1 VKKDSDV
8 KWQASIIPDN
18 RPGRGNQLK
27 KKISVSVRNLIEYSF
42 RGGDLSFDTFA
53 QINPVDAIYAHQ
65 KIQKSRPA
73 EYTGEVSV
81 KREFETE
88 THILEV
94 TGRMDGI
101 FRYPDR
107 IIIEEIKTTTRAL
120 EYYED
125 FTNPVH
131 WAQLKIYCYICLMQE
146 GLNDI
151 SGQLTYYQLDS
162 GKQKEILNIFSRKEL
177 EDFFIELISRY
188 LKRIIDLEQWWDIRN
203 KSIKVLEF
211 PFEDYRPGQREMAVE
226 VYRTIHQ
233 KREILIQA
241 ATGIGKTMST
251 LFPAIKA
258 VAEGLSSKIF
268 YLTARTTGKDSAG
281 AAINEMRTKGLKIK
295 SLVITAKDK
304 ICFKPDNACS
314 PDECEYS
321 KGYFD
326 RIDEAE
332 EDFFKE
338 DSFSGD
344 VIARIAREHMVCPFE
359 FSLGL
364 SLMADV
370 IICDYNY
377 VFDPRV
383 YLRRFFMEEENDFIL
398 LVDEAHN
405 LVDRSREMF
414 SAELLKQIF
423 LDTRKEV
430 NKEELPAIYKK
441 IGGINTALNKLKKNC
456 DENGKNIIVEPD
468 APASLAPSIRGFLK
482 ECEEWF
488 ALNEDS
494 PSKDAVLDLY
504 FEARTF
510 ARILEEYDETYRT
523 IYEITGKDFRVKL
536 FCIDPSKR
544 LNSTF
549 SKNRATVFFS
559 ATMSPPHYFKRLFG
573 CNDGTKNIDIP
584 SPFPHE
590 NLCLVIYSGISTLFK
605 NRESTKANAAALINP
620 VVDTKKG
627 NYILFFPS
635 YAYMQMIISLLDT
648 EKKGFEIIVQNQNMT
663 GEERD
668 IFLSRFT
675 VCNENTLVG
684 FAVMGGI
691 FGEGIDLTGDRLSGA
706 IIYGVGL
713 PGISPE
719 RDIIRDYF
727 NETDQAGYEYAYLYP
742 GINRVLQAAGRV
754 IRSET
759 DRGVVILV
767 DDRYRGTRYKTLF
780 PSNWRPVTIDTQE
793 RLEKVLLKFWVGK

>member
-1 VKKDSDV
+1 M
-8 KWQASIIPDN
+8 
-18 RPGRGNQLK
+18 K
-27 KKISVSVRNLIEYSF
+27 KKISVSVRNLVEYSF
-42 RGGDLSFDTFA
+42 RGGDLSFDTFS

-73 EYTGEVSV
+73 EYTAEVQV

-107 IIIEEIKTTTRAL
+107 IVIEEIKTTTREL
-120 EYYED
+120 EYFEG
-125 FTNPVH
+125 FKNPVH
-131 WAQLKIYCYICLMQE
+131 WAQLKVYCYICLTQE
-146 GLNDI
+146 ALNEI

-162 GKQKEILNIFSRKEL
+162 GKQKEIINLFNREEL
-177 EDFFIELISRY
+177 DDFFCKLASHY
-188 LKRIIDLEQWWDIRN
+188 LKRITDLEKWWATRN
-203 KSIKVLEF
+203 SSIKALEF
-211 PFEDYRPGQREMAVE
+211 PFENYRPGQREMAVE

-233 KREILIQA
+233 KREVLIQA

-258 VAEGLSSKIF
+258 MAEGLSSKVF
-268 YLTARTTGKDSAG
+268 YLTARTTGKDSAC
-281 AAINEMRTKGLKIK
+281 AAINEMREKGLRIK
-295 SLVITAKDK
+295 TLVITAKDK
-304 ICFKPDNACS
+304 ICFKPESACS
-314 PDECEYS
+314 PDECEYA

-326 RIDEAE
+326 RVDEAE
-332 EDFFKE
+332 ERFFEE
-338 DSFSGD
+338 DSFTGD
-344 VIARIAREHMVCPFE
+344 VIAWIAEEHKVCPFE

-383 YLRRFFMEEENDFIL
+383 YLRRFFLEEENDFIL

-414 SAELLKQIF
+414 SAEIFKQRF
-423 LDTRKEV
+423 LDTRKEL
-430 NKEELPAIYKK
+430 NREELPAIYKK
-441 IGGINTALNKLKKNC
+441 IGGINSALNKLKKRC
-456 DENGKNIIVEPD
+456 DEKGENLIVEPD
-468 APASLAPSIRGFLK
+468 APASIAPSIRGFIK

-488 ALNEDS
+488 ALNVDS
-494 PSKDAVLDLY
+494 PSKEAILDLY

-510 ARILEEYDETYRT
+510 ARIIEEYDDTYRT

-544 LNSTF
+544 LERTF
-549 SKNRATVFFS
+549 SKNRAAVFFS
-559 ATMSPPHYFKRLFG
+559 ATMSPPGYFKRLFG
-573 CNDGTKNIDIP
+573 CAVNTKNLEIA
-584 SPFPHE
+584 SPFPPE

-605 NRESTKANAAALINP
+605 NRESTKVNAAALINP
-620 VVDTKKG
+620 VIDIRKG
-627 NYILFFPS
+627 NYLIFFPS
-635 YAYMQMIISLLDT
+635 YAYMQMIISLLDAK
-648 EKKGFEIIVQNQNMT
+648 EKGFEVIIQNQDMT

-668 IFLSRFT
+668 DYLNRFSVT
-675 VCNENTLVG
+675 NGNTLVG
-684 FAVMGGI
+684 FAVMGGV
-691 FGEGIDLTGDRLSGA
+691 FGEGIDLAGDRLSGA
-706 IIYGVGL
+706 VIYGVGL

-727 NETDQAGYEYAYLYP
+727 NATDQAGFEYAYLYP

-780 PSNWRPVTIDTQE
+780 PVNWKPVTVKTKE
-793 RLEKVLLKFWVGK
+793 ELEKVLGKFWIGE

>member
-1 VKKDSDV
+1 M
-8 KWQASIIPDN
+8 
-18 RPGRGNQLK
+18 LK
-27 KKISVSVRNLIEYSF
+27 KRISVSVRNLVEYSF
-42 RGGDLSFDTFA
+42 RGGDLSFDTFS
-53 QINPVDAIYAHQ
+53 QINPVDAIRAHQ

-88 THILEV
+88 SHILEV

-107 IIIEEIKTTTRAL
+107 IVIEEIKTTTRSL
-120 EYYED
+120 EYYEE

-131 WAQLKIYCYICLMQE
+131 RAQLKIYCYICLMQE
-146 GLNDI
+146 GLNEI

-162 GKQKEILNIFSRKEL
+162 GKQKEIINIFNRKEL
-177 EDFFIELISRY
+177 EDFFCKLTSHY
-188 LKRIIDLEQWWDIRN
+188 LKRITDLERWWTTRDS
-203 KSIKVLEF
+203 SIKALEF
-211 PFEDYRPGQREMAVE
+211 PFDNYRPGQREMAVE

-233 KREILIQA
+233 KREVLIQA
-241 ATGIGKTMST
+241 ATGIGKTMSA

-258 VAEGLSSKIF
+258 MAEGLSSKIF
-268 YLTARTTGKDSAG
+268 YLTARTTGKDSAC
-281 AAINEMRTKGLKIK
+281 AAINEMREKGLRIK

-304 ICFKPDNACS
+304 ICFKPDAACS
-314 PDECEYS
+314 PDECEYA

-326 RIDEAE
+326 RVDEAE
-332 EDFFKE
+332 ERFFHEDF
-338 DSFSGD
+338 FSGD
-344 VIARIAREHMVCPFE
+344 VIEQIAKEYKVCPFE

-364 SLMADV
+364 SLMVDI

-383 YLRRFFMEEENDFIL
+383 YLRRFFLEEENDFIL

-414 SAELLKQIF
+414 SAEVFKQRF
-423 LDTRKEV
+423 LDKRKEI
-430 NKEELPAIYKK
+430 NREELPAIYKK
-441 IGGINTALNKLKKNC
+441 VGGINTALNKLKKRC
-456 DENGKNIIVEPD
+456 DEKGKNLIVEPD
-468 APASLAPSIRGFLK
+468 APASLEPSIRGFLK

-488 ALNEDS
+488 ALNVDS
-494 PSKDAVLDLY
+494 PSKEAILDLY

-510 ARILEEYDETYRT
+510 ARILEEYDDTYRS
-523 IYEITGKDFRVKL
+523 IYEITGKDFRIKL

-544 LNSTF
+544 LARTF
-549 SKNRATVFFS
+549 SKNRAAVFFS
-559 ATMSPPHYFKRLFG
+559 ATMSPPYYFKRLFG
-573 CNDGTKNIDIP
+573 CAVNTKNLEIA
-584 SPFPHE
+584 SPFPSE

-605 NRESTKANAAALINP
+605 NRETTKVNAADLINP
-620 VVDTKKG
+620 VIDMRKG
-627 NYILFFPS
+627 NYLLFFPS
-635 YAYMQMIISLLDT
+635 YAYMQMIISL
-648 EKKGFEIIVQNQNMT
+648 FEAEDRDFEMIVQNQGMT

-668 IFLSRFT
+668 NFLSRFS
-675 VCNENTLVG
+675 VSNENTLVG

-691 FGEGIDLTGDRLSGA
+691 FGEGIDLVGERLSGA

-727 NETDQAGYEYAYLYP
+727 NETDQTGYEYAYLYP

-767 DDRYRGTRYKTLF
+767 DDRYNSFRYKSLF
-780 PSNWRPVTIDTQE
+780 PANWKPVMAKTKEEVE
-793 RLEKVLLKFWVGK
+793 RVLGKFWIGE

>member
-1 VKKDSDV
+1 
-8 KWQASIIPDN
+8 
-18 RPGRGNQLK
+18 LK
-27 KKISVSVRNLIEYSF
+27 KKISVSVRNLVEYSF
-42 RGGDLSFDTFA
+42 RGGDLSFDTFS

-107 IIIEEIKTTTRAL
+107 LIIEEIKTTTRSL
-120 EYYED
+120 EYYEE
-125 FTNPVH
+125 FSNPTH
-131 WAQLKIYCYICLMQE
+131 WAQLKIYCYICIMQE
-146 GLNDI
+146 GLDDI

-162 GKQKEILNIFSRKEL
+162 GREKEIINLFTREEL
-177 EDFFIELISRY
+177 EAFFYKLAAHY
-188 LKRIIDLEQWWDIRN
+188 LKRITDLEKWWDTRN
-203 KSIKVLEF
+203 RSIKGLDF
-211 PFEDYRPGQREMAVE
+211 PFDDYRPGQREMAVE
-226 VYRTIHQ
+226 VYRTIIQ
-233 KREILIQA
+233 KRGILIQA

-258 VAEGLSSKIF
+258 VAEGLSSKVF

-281 AAINEMRTKGLKIK
+281 AAINEMRENGLRIK
-295 SLVITAKDK
+295 SIVITAKDK
-304 ICFKPDNACS
+304 ICFKPDAACS
-314 PDECEYS
+314 PDECEYA

-326 RIDEAE
+326 RVATAE
-332 EDFFKE
+332 EQFFHE
-338 DSFSGD
+338 DSFSGE
-344 VIARIAREHMVCPFE
+344 VIARISEEYKICPFE

-383 YLRRFFMEEENDFIL
+383 YLRRFFLEEENDFIL

-414 SAELLKQIF
+414 SAEIYKQTF
-423 LDTRKEV
+423 LDARRSL
-430 NKEELPAIYKK
+430 NREELPAIYIK
-441 IGGINTALNKLKKNC
+441 IGSINTAINKLKKLC
-456 DENGKNIIVEPD
+456 DEKGESIVVETD
-468 APASLAPSIRGFLK
+468 SPASLSPSLRGFIK

-488 ALNEDS
+488 ALNIKS
-494 PSKDAVLDLY
+494 ASKDTLLDLY

-510 ARILEEYDETYRT
+510 ARILEEYDDTYRT
-523 IYEITGKDFRVKL
+523 IYEMTGKEFRVKL

-544 LNSTF
+544 LNSTYK
-549 SKNRATVFFS
+549 KNRATVFFS

-573 CNDGTKNIDIP
+573 CNDGTRNIDIA

-590 NLCLVIYSGISTLFK
+590 NLCLIIYSGISTLFK
-605 NRESTKANAAALINP
+605 NRETTKKNAAALINP

-627 NYILFFPS
+627 NYLLFFPS
-635 YAYMQMIISLLDT
+635 YAYMQMIISLLDA
-648 EKKGFEIIVQNQNMT
+648 EEKGFEIIVQNQDMT

-668 IFLSRFT
+668 SFLSRFS
-675 VCNENTLVG
+675 VSNENTLVG

-691 FGEGIDLTGDRLSGA
+691 FGEGIDLAGDRLSGA

-767 DDRYRGTRYKTLF
+767 DDRYRGYRYKSLF
-780 PSNWRPVTIDTQE
+780 PVNWKPVTVKTKDE
-793 RLEKVLLKFWVGK
+793 LEKVLERFWIG